1 MYGSI
6 MEFMLLCWVCQ
17 EINFGASLQNSVH
30 FNLIKLHPIIKS
42 TNIYWVSVMCL
53 VYTWCCTNYHLQ
65 LDGEL
70 WDKI

>member
-42 TNIYWVSVMCL
+42 TNIY
-53 VYTWCCTNYHLQ
+53 
-65 LDGEL
+65 
-70 WDKI
+70 